1 MDRLLKTITENFDLS
16 NVLEFTVEAGRPD
29 SITEEKLAVIR
40 KYPVTRISINP
51 QTLQQKTLDLVGRN
65 HTVAQTKDAFYL
77 ARKLGF
83 DNINMDLIIGLP
95 GEGKEEV
102 AHTLQEVENLHPDS
116 LTIHS
121 LALKRATRLNL
132 FKDKYEEMSF
142 ENSQEIMEM
151 TQQCARNMGMG
162 PYYLYRQKNIAG
174 NFENVGYAEVDK
186 AGIYNILIMEEKQTI
201 LAAGAGASTKFVFE
215 HGTRI
220 ERVENVKDVN
230 NYILRIDEMLER
242 KRVGIEKYLNG

>member
-1 MDRLLKTITENFDLS
+1 
-16 NVLEFTVEAGRPD
+16 
-29 SITEEKLAVIR
+29 
-40 KYPVTRISINP
+40 
-51 QTLQQKTLDLVGRN
+51 
-65 HTVAQTKDAFYL
+65 
-77 ARKLGF
+77 
-83 DNINMDLIIGLP
+83 
-95 GEGKEEV
+95 
-102 AHTLQEVENLHPDS
+102 
-116 LTIHS
+116 
-121 LALKRATRLNL
+121 
-132 FKDKYEEMSF
+132 MSF
-142 ENSQEIMEM
+142 ENSKEIMEM
-151 TQQCARNMGMG
+151 TQQCAENMGMG

-242 KRVGIEKYLNG
+242 KRVGIQKYLNG